1 MKKQLFLGLF
11 ASLMML
17 SVTSCGE
24 SYNGEVMHDAKIM
37 YEKVY
42 VDRDDYEEVLNE
54 YQEYAL
60 KHGYG
65 MQRVSDVVRE
75 MREIKYGNK

>member
-1 MKKQLFLGLF
+1 
-11 ASLMML
+11 ML

-42 VDRDDYEEVLNE
+42 VDRDDYEEGLNE
-54 YQEYAL
+54 CQSYAL
-60 KHGYG
+60 KEGYG
-65 MQRVSDVVRE
+65 VQRVSYVVRE
-75 MREIKYGNK
+75 MREIKYGNKYYIGLC